1 MKKLLTSA
9 AFMALLAAPAFAED
23 TTPMDKQA
31 PAAVEP
37 AAPAMQGENPAA
49 PAVTD
54 PAKPADA
61 AEAPAA
67 TPEKAAAPAATAA
80 ADAKFI
86 ATQTAEQQLASSW
99 IGKSV
104 YNEANENLGDVND
117 ILIAANGQV
126 DAVILG
132 VGGFLGIGE
141 KSVAVPFADVK
152 STADADGR
160 VKLTLNATKEQLDA
174 APDFLSLAD
183 QKAKARSEAPA
194 SESPASPAT
203 PAPAQ

>member
-9 AFMALLAAPAFAED
+9 AFLALLAAPAFAED
-23 TTPMDKQA
+23 ATPMDKQA

-37 AAPAMQGENPAA
+37 AAPAMQGEKPAA
-49 PAVTD
+49 EPAT
-54 PAKPADA
+54 PPADA
-61 AEAPAA
+61 AQAPAA
-67 TPEKAAAPAATAA
+67 TPEKAAPPAAVAGDMKFISEQA
-80 ADAKFI
+80 AD
-86 ATQTAEQQLASSW
+86 QQLASSW

-104 YNEANENLGDVND
+104 YNSADENLGDIND
-117 ILIAANGQV
+117 ILIGANGQV
-126 DAVILG
+126 DGVILG

-141 KSVAVPFADVK
+141 KNVAVPFPDVK
-152 STADADGR
+152 ASTDADGR

-183 QKAKARSEAPA
+183 KAAKARSEAPA
-194 SESPASPAT
+194 TESPAAPAT